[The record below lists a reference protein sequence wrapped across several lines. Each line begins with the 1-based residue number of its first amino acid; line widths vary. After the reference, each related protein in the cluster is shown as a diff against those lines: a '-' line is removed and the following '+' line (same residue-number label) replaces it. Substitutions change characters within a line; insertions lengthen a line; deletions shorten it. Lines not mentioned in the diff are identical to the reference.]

1 LVWQGGFVNLGFE
14 IGGFIEKAS
23 RNFRIPDCFGEIQ
36 KRHRLTRQVLPSERC
51 IFFALVPAARIMRK
65 SRIGSGHCVTKLT

>member
-36 KRHRLTRQVLPSERC
+36 KRYRLTRQVLPSEHC
-51 IFFALVPAARIMRK
+51 IFPR
-65 SRIGSGHCVTKLT
+65 